1 MSSKNR
7 DIKEYNINGL
17 DLEAEIQKEQQL
29 LVEQELKVAKL
40 KKKMLIFGIVLL
52 VLVAAYIALALYN
65 KAIV

>member
-17 DLEAEIQKEQQL
+17 DLEAEIQKEQRL
-29 LVEQELKVAKL
+29 LEEQELKVAKL

>member
-29 LVEQELKVAKL
+29 LEEQELKVANL
-40 KKKMLIFGIVLL
+40 KKKLLISGIVLL

-65 KAIV
+65 KATV

>member
-29 LVEQELKVAKL
+29 LEEQELKVAKL
-40 KKKMLIFGIVLL
+40 KKKMLIFGIILL

>member
-29 LVEQELKVAKL
+29 LEEQELKVAKL
-40 KKKMLIFGIVLL
+40 KKKMLIFGIVLF

>member
-17 DLEAEIQKEQQL
+17 DLETEIQKEQQL
-29 LVEQELKVAKL
+29 LEEQELKVAKL
-40 KKKMLIFGIVLL
+40 KKKMFIFGIVLL

>member
-17 DLEAEIQKEQQL
+17 DLETEIQKEQQL
-29 LVEQELKVAKL
+29 LEEQELKVAKL

>member
-29 LVEQELKVAKL
+29 LEEQELKVAKL